1 MISFVGICEWEQS
14 KDTPIGNSDSYGSIG
29 AACGFAST
37 PYTTPVVLFYR
48 RDKWSL
54 EASYPPSSNC
64 RDNVPVPNAT
74 GSFVGPQIGPVCVD
88 KVTPGEYD
96 CCSCSFSE
104 DEYNKGS
111 AMGQSLGQRAWAG
124 GLFKMKD
131 GIEGDESPKICVVT
145 GEFPHPLSN
154 QTLWDLNGE
163 VADSDPKPYSIMRY
177 ICTSLL
183 NPENCI
189 PNLSGTSNILFGSD
203 SFVQG
208 VTELCGDNPVIF
220 MADTNAGA
228 GDFPT
233 WAMFNTKPLMGI
245 HGVGGYDGLEPYTC
259 CNDTMESKWYSH
271 GKGFN
276 RYASDRIAVSKDTL
290 KIQKLMGGAVA
301 PGAPLH
307 VSELGYKCHASQE
320 HLPLHAF
327 ITDTRVSG
335 GDQPP
340 FEEEEDASQE
350 EEEEGS
356 SGGQIVGDYPGTSSD
371 DEEEKGGGAS
381 LFGGYPGNSDLPNFP
396 NGAVWLNVKNTKLI
410 GILGLCFILQAAWL

>member
-1 MISFVGICEWEQS
+1 MCDVLLSGGRIHITVSIFLFDLPNDSVASRLDQHRNWPPILLIPISAIQTQLSKYGIFRISLYALGYLPMILICSISYTHINHDIYNYSFVGVCEWERS
-14 KDTPIGNSDSYGSIG
+14 KDTPIGNPDSYGSIG

-131 GIEGDESPKICVVT
+131 VTYEGDESPKICVVT

-163 VADSDPKPYSIMRY
+163 VVDSDPKPYSIMRY

-189 PNLSGTSNILFGSD
+189 PNLSGTSNILL
-203 SFVQG
+203 V
-208 VTELCGDNPVIF
+208 P
-220 MADTNAGA
+220 
-228 GDFPT
+228 
-233 WAMFNTKPLMGI
+233 I
-245 HGVGGYDGLEPYTC
+245 HL
-259 CNDTMESKWYSH
+259 
-271 GKGFN
+271 
-276 RYASDRIAVSKDTL
+276 
-290 KIQKLMGGAVA
+290 
-301 PGAPLH
+301 
-307 VSELGYKCHASQE
+307 
-320 HLPLHAF
+320 
-327 ITDTRVSG
+327 
-335 GDQPP
+335 
-340 FEEEEDASQE
+340 
-350 EEEEGS
+350 
-356 SGGQIVGDYPGTSSD
+356 
-371 DEEEKGGGAS
+371 
-381 LFGGYPGNSDLPNFP
+381 
-396 NGAVWLNVKNTKLI
+396 
-410 GILGLCFILQAAWL
+410 